1 MRALRLT
8 NWDAIHSK
16 PHKISM
22 QISIAHLN
30 KTFFRKEQRTIAYE
44 NLNFQIRQGEF
55 FCILGP
61 SGCGKTSLLR
71 TIAGLESATSGELN
85 IQPLGSAKPGTIGM
99 VFQEHG
105 LFPWMTIRN
114 NIRFLLENNV
124 HMVNR
129 DLDAIVNE
137 FIKLVGLTT
146 FADYFPHQLSGG
158 MRQRVSIARSF
169 ANEPDLLLMDEPFVF
184 LDYQTRCALHGLLLE
199 IWQRKKKTVVFVTHD
214 IEEAVF
220 LADRVLVM
228 SAHPGTVKTIVDI
241 NLLRPREFLTL
252 RKLPVYQ
259 DKVSELMELLR
270 EECEPFTRNNK
281 QPA

>member
-1 MRALRLT
+1 
-8 NWDAIHSK
+8 
-16 PHKISM
+16 M
-22 QISIAHLN
+22 QISIAHLS
-30 KTFFRKEQRTIAYE
+30 KIFFRKKQRTVAYE
-44 NLNFQIRQGEF
+44 NLTFQIKQGEF

-71 TIAGLESATSGELN
+71 TIAGLETATSGELT
-85 IQPLGSAKPGTIGM
+85 IQPQGSSKPGTIGM

-114 NIRFLLENNV
+114 NIRFLLENNI

-137 FIKLVGLTT
+137 FIDLVRLTT

-169 ANEPDLLLMDEPFVF
+169 ANEPGLLLMDEPFVF
-184 LDYQTRCALHGLLLE
+184 LDYQTRCALHGLLLD
-199 IWQRKKKTVVFVTHD
+199 IWQRKKKTLVFVTHD

-228 SAHPGTVKTIVDI
+228 SAHPGTVKSIIDI
-241 NLLRPREFLTL
+241 NLPRPREFLTL
-252 RKLPVYQ
+252 RKSSAYQ
-259 DKVSELMELLR
+259 NQVSELMELLR
-270 EECEPFTRNNK
+270 EECEPFKSN
-281 QPA
+281 QSA